1 MRQRTAGLLITAAT
15 LLAAGPVAAQ
25 GAREGA
31 TLEVLLSEVRAL
43 RLAIERQAALQARGQ
58 LLMGRLTLQ
67 EQRLLRAR
75 IELQSTEREIANLGS
90 EAARMRS
97 QQEDMQA
104 ALENTEPEQRPHVER
119 ELKRAA
125 SRIRELQE
133 SLTALE
139 LRRTQAGQAL
149 EAERGRQEEL
159 ERWVEQLEREL
170 SRGNP

>member
-1 MRQRTAGLLITAAT
+1 MRQRTAGLVIAAAA
-15 LLAAGPVAAQ
+15 LMLAGPAGAQ
-25 GAREGA
+25 SAREGA
-31 TLEVLLSEVRAL
+31 AEALLSEVRAL
-43 RLAIERQAALQARGQ
+43 RLAIERQTALQARGQ

-75 IELQSTEREIANLGS
+75 VELQATEREIANLGS
-90 EAARMRS
+90 EAARLRS

-104 ALENTEPEQRPHVER
+104 ALESTEPEQRPHVER
-119 ELKRAA
+119 ELKRVA

-133 SLTALE
+133 NATALE
-139 LRRTQAGQAL
+139 LRRGQASQAL